1 MFSTIN
7 LHDIKSVKISSK
19 TVDYAG
25 EKIEV
30 VIFSFIEKDGNKT
43 EVSAYSEY
51 NDKINISLVN
61 QNDK

>member
-30 VIFSFIEKDGNKT
+30 IIFSFIEKDGNKT

>member
-7 LHDIKSVKISSK
+7 LHDIKNVKISSK

-30 VIFSFIEKDGNKT
+30 MNFSFIEKDGNKT

>member
-7 LHDIKSVKISSK
+7 LHDIKNVKISSK
-19 TVDYAG
+19 IVDYAG

-30 VIFSFIEKDGNKT
+30 MNFSFIEKDGNKT

>member
-7 LHDIKSVKISSK
+7 LHDIKNVKISSK

-30 VIFSFIEKDGNKT
+30 MIFSFIEKDGNKT